1 MRIPIVDKFLFCFRL
16 ETGGTTLG
24 WIGSIIASVMF
35 LITITMFGVALFS
48 FPTFENIT
56 IDKTDDV
63 HRERL
68 EYSRYS
74 N

>member
-1 MRIPIVDKFLFCFRL
+1 MDKFLFCFRL
-16 ETGGTTLG
+16 ETGGTIMG

-35 LITITMFGVALFS
+35 FISTSMFGIALFS
-48 FPTFENIT
+48 FSTFEKIT
-56 IDKTDDV
+56 IDETNAAY
-63 HRERL
+63 RERL